1 MAAVSNVL
9 ARWPRSTA
17 QRRWASA
24 PTSEVEDIYY
34 LHRVI
39 RRRSAAW
46 DLEGEVVTNELYQRK
61 REAGEALDPSPRWR
75 ESQRL
80 HMWEGAAEE
89 PRQEGVPGSVSA
101 LERDGDEQHGSIKAQ
116 PA

>member
-1 MAAVSNVL
+1 MSRRFDLAAVSNVL
-9 ARWPRSTA
+9 ARRRRSTV

-24 PTSEVEDIYY
+24 PTAEVEDLYY

-46 DLEGEVVTNELYQRK
+46 DLEGELVTHELYRRK
-61 REAGEALDPSPRWR
+61 REAGEALDPFPRWR

-80 HMWEGAAEE
+80 HMWDDAARSDGLLW
-89 PRQEGVPGSVSA
+89 PRRDALKWLHLASVGVCG
-101 LERDGDEQHGSIKAQ
+101 
-116 PA
+116 